1 MTQAI
6 KRGHT
11 LALLTAAALAVCLC
25 PALVSAQTVPPLDHF
40 KCYLSAEIP
49 SAAGVFPGTE
59 VFLQDQ
65 FTPAGVLIPSF
76 AYRPV
81 RFCNPVKKTLPD
93 GTVTPVSDFN
103 AHLTLYTL
111 ASSVLHPSRRVVIS
125 NQFGQKR
132 LMTTQPIALL
142 VPTAK
147 NTQPPPEDLD
157 HFECY
162 RATGPTLRVKPQLSD
177 QFQDTT
183 NRVVRPIALCNPVTK
198 RHGDIVTPIKHP
210 DDHLVCYSITPVD
223 FSGQAQIRNQFQA
236 AVFGIKAADILC
248 VPSKKLSVT
257 VIP

>member
-1 MTQAI
+1 MNQSSYLVGTNSYSESGPVLPLRIARSLTRPRPLFSGGRRRPLGTSFLVSPVEKEAHMTQAI

-11 LALLTAAALAVCLC
+11 LALLTAAAALAVCLC

-125 NQFGQKR
+125 N
-132 LMTTQPIALL
+132 
-142 VPTAK
+142 
-147 NTQPPPEDLD
+147 
-157 HFECY
+157 
-162 RATGPTLRVKPQLSD
+162 
-177 QFQDTT
+177 
-183 NRVVRPIALCNPVTK
+183 
-198 RHGDIVTPIKHP
+198 
-210 DDHLVCYSITPVD
+210 
-223 FSGQAQIRNQFQA
+223 
-236 AVFGIKAADILC
+236 
-248 VPSKKLSVT
+248 
-257 VIP
+257 